1 MSQNVLN
8 LRQLESSFKRVSSK
22 LKDLISFAF
31 ANSFKATTLHAIE
44 SRPNFNLLSMY
55 DGFSA
60 ASLVIVYFQRI
71 EGLVVIELTFG
82 CSRVL
87 GDKGR
92 FEFHT
97 IVWFYEVPRSQIFET
112 MVERVLANSIF
123 PRGKFTVVRHAS
135 YE

>member
-1 MSQNVLN
+1 
-8 LRQLESSFKRVSSK
+8 
-22 LKDLISFAF
+22 
-31 ANSFKATTLHAIE
+31 
-44 SRPNFNLLSMY
+44 MY

-71 EGLVVIELTFG
+71 EGLVVIELTFD

-92 FEFHT
+92 FELYT

-112 MVERVLANSIF
+112 MVERILANSIF
-123 PRGKFTVVRHAS
+123 PLGKFTVVRHAS